1 MTNNSIIEIADRIKN
16 GDIIAKF
23 QERSSRDLLYKNKE
37 KSNEE
42 KAKDLGFQEK
52 YLIFNNEPLAFD
64 TKKLF
69 CNVREKC
76 MQIGVKICH
85 W

>member
-52 YLIFNNEPLAFD
+52 YLILITSRWHLMPKSYFAMFEKNVC
-64 TKKLF
+64 KL
-69 CNVREKC
+69 V
-76 MQIGVKICH
+76 
-85 W
+85 

>member
-1 MTNNSIIEIADRIKN
+1 MTNNSIIEIAGRIKN

-23 QERSSRDLLYKNKE
+23 QESRDLLYKNKE

-69 CNVREKC
+69 CNVPEKY

-85 W
+85 

>member
-23 QERSSRDLLYKNKE
+23 QESRDLLYENKE

-69 CNVREKC
+69 CNVPEKC